1 MDTVLMAVAMAAYA
15 YIAFAF
21 FINCSMELANQGRI
35 PPFATAAFCALWPI
49 TVVLA
54 IFARR

>member
-15 YIAFAF
+15 YIALTF
-21 FINCSMELANQGRI
+21 FINCSIELANQGRV
-35 PPFATAAFCALWPI
+35 PPFATTAFCALWPI

-54 IFARR
+54 ILARR